1 MWHLYVNIFL
11 ILASCWITIKVED
24 LANHVENIQVSVFH
38 PSVTPPLLCGSQS
51 HGGTAR
57 LQSSLS
63 GGHVAH
69 RGGCRYPGHTGALS
83 FQLEKEGS
91 CTGSCK
97 IEVPSSAPYIR
108 HPFKKKR
115 WDTESSDVTWILW
128 QRLQH
133 SCLWFPLKTYKYCII
148 TVLSLHNCICQA

>member
-38 PSVTPPLLCGSQS
+38 LSVTPPLLCGSQS

-63 GGHVAH
+63 GGHIAH

-91 CTGSCK
+91 FTGSRK

-108 HPFKKKR
+108 HPFR
-115 WDTESSDVTWILW
+115 NVE
-128 QRLQH
+128 
-133 SCLWFPLKTYKYCII
+133 TY
-148 TVLSLHNCICQA
+148 